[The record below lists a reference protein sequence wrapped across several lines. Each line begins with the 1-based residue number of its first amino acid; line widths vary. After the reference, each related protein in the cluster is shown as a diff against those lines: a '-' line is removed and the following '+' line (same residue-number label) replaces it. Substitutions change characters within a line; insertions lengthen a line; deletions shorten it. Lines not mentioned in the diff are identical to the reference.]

1 VEDPDAGGGA
11 VSSDPHAA
19 GITRGVLVY
28 AFNVL
33 LRLVHPFM
41 PFITEE
47 LWQVEV
53 RACCTYTCHF

>member
-1 VEDPDAGGGA
+1 
-11 VSSDPHAA
+11 
-19 GITRGVLVY
+19 VLVY

-47 LWQVEV
+47 LWQVG
-53 RACCTYTCHF
+53 F

>member
-1 VEDPDAGGGA
+1 
-11 VSSDPHAA
+11 
-19 GITRGVLVY
+19 VLVY

-47 LWQVEV
+47 LWQVREFS
-53 RACCTYTCHF
+53 AECCTQ